1 MTMITD
7 LAARKA
13 YLLGQLNEIDGAES
27 SLYRNRQIRKLG
39 KEYMQVD
46 KQLKEA
52 YAEAE
57 AEKSQSS
64 VPVVSVQEG
73 TDPAAQTVSEDEADN
88 ATSDHSSPGKV
99 AASSSETTS
108 KAAQRKV
115 AFQLPEASDH
125 DSQSEISGASPT
137 SSSIELN
144 EDPPE
149 PSDSDDEEAWF
160 HYLRARR
167 ERLHRFAN
175 DYASKC
181 YASDHFVPPPYIGS
195 QDEMEGS
202 RVSPESQEQDS
213 S

>member
-13 YLLGQLNEIDGAES
+13 YLLGQLNEIDVAES

-88 ATSDHSSPGKV
+88 ATSDYSSPGKV

-108 KAAQRKV
+108 KAAQRKNGRHL
-115 AFQLPEASDH
+115 AICRYLYWIPALGGGILTYQ
-125 DSQSEISGASPT
+125 GAG
-137 SSSIELN
+137 L
-144 EDPPE
+144 
-149 PSDSDDEEAWF
+149 
-160 HYLRARR
+160 
-167 ERLHRFAN
+167 
-175 DYASKC
+175 
-181 YASDHFVPPPYIGS
+181 G
-195 QDEMEGS
+195 
-202 RVSPESQEQDS
+202 
-213 S
+213 